1 MRTWTVQPSA
11 EQKAEARQI
20 AAEIAAIARTGK
32 ILAGSI
38 TERRTHCGRPGCRC
52 MAEPPQPHGP
62 YYQWTRKIRA
72 KTIGRWLSADQAQ
85 DYQAWVDNH
94 RRIRELLT
102 RLETIGQAAL
112 DADPRS
118 QRTRTAPDPPK
129 DPPTPVDNPRPDKP

>member
-20 AAEIAAIARTGK
+20 AAELAAIARSGK
-32 ILAGSI
+32 VLAGSI

-52 MAEPPQPHGP
+52 MADPPQPHGP

-72 KTIGRWLSADQAQ
+72 KTIGRWLSADQAR

-102 RLETIGQAAL
+102 RLEAIGQAAL
-112 DADPRS
+112 DNDPRTH
-118 QRTRTAPDPPK
+118 RTPAPR
-129 DPPTPVDNPRPDKP
+129 DNPRSEQH